1 MDFLLTGLY
10 RKWLLRKP
18 PGLILCSLGILL
30 KMVPVVGAVCP
41 RLCRCDSKLLYCEG
55 LNMTDVPR
63 NLSSAMGLS
72 LRENNLVELR
82 EGHFA
87 GLSQL
92 TWLYLDHNTIEVVEE
107 NAFERLR
114 RVKELDLS
122 ANQIESLPNGT
133 FRHMPN
139 LRILDLSYNKLQ
151 ALEPDLF
158 HGLRKLTNLHL
169 RYNAL
174 KFVPVRIFQDCRSM
188 QFLDIGYN
196 QLQSLARNSFAGLFK
211 LTELHLE
218 HNELVKVNLAH
229 FPRLISLRALY
240 MRRNKATIVVNTLDW
255 TWHFLEKIDFS
266 GNEIE
271 YIEPHVFESVPN
283 LKSLQLDS
291 NRLSYVDPRIL
302 NSWKSLHSI
311 TLSANDWECTR
322 NVCALASWLNA
333 FQGQRDSGLQC
344 ASPDSAQ
351 GEDVLDAV
359 YAFQLCEDPVD
370 ITQQVYVFTKDRAR
384 GYTYGDPTGN
394 PYDLQDT
401 EGGEVATHSF
411 TVTSATDDLE
421 STMQIHKVVTGTM
434 ALIFS
439 FLIVVLML
447 YVSWKC
453 FPAGVRQMRQCFGS
467 QRRKQ
472 KQKQSMQQMAAM
484 TAPEYYVDYKPNH
497 IEGALVIIN
506 EYGSCTCQQQPS
518 RECEG
523 TDGDCDETEGLGG

>member
-1 MDFLLTGLY
+1 MF
-10 RKWLLRKP
+10 P
-18 PGLILCSLGILL
+18 
-30 KMVPVVGAVCP
+30 MVDGVCP
-41 RLCRCDSKLLYCEG
+41 RPCRCDGKLLYCEG
-55 LNMTDVPR
+55 LNLTDIPR
-63 NLSSAMGLS
+63 NLSSALGLS
-72 LRENNLVELR
+72 LRENSLSELR
-82 EGHFA
+82 EGQFT
-87 GLSQL
+87 GLTQL
-92 TWLYLDHNTIEVVEE
+92 TWLYLDHNGIELVEE
-107 NAFERLR
+107 SAFERLR

-122 ANQIESLPNGT
+122 SNRIESLPNST
-133 FRHMPN
+133 FRPLPN
-139 LRILDLSYNKLQ
+139 LRILDLSHNNLQ

-188 QFLDIGYN
+188 QILDLGYN

-229 FPRLISLRALY
+229 FPRLISLRTLY
-240 MRRNKATIVVNTLDW
+240 MQQNKATIVVSTLDW
-255 TWHFLEKIDFS
+255 TWPFLEKIDFS

-271 YIEPHVFESVPN
+271 YIEPHVFKSVPN
-283 LKSLQLDS
+283 LKSLQLDR
-291 NRLSYVDPRIL
+291 NKLTYIDRRIL
-302 NSWKSLHSI
+302 NSWSSLTSV
-311 TLSANDWECTR
+311 TLSGNEWECSR
-322 NVCALASWLNA
+322 NVCALASWLSG
-333 FQGQRDSGLQC
+333 FKGQHDSVLLC
-344 ASPDSAQ
+344 ASPDIAQ

-370 ITQQVYVFTKDRAR
+370 STTQAYTFTKNGAR
-384 GYTYGDPTGN
+384 GYSYDGPTRN
-394 PYDLQDT
+394 PYELQDM
-401 EGGEVATHSF
+401 EGGEIVTSSF
-411 TVTSATDDLE
+411 TVTEGGIDHE

-453 FPAGVRQMRQCFGS
+453 FPAGVRQMRQCFTS

-472 KQKQSMQQMAAM
+472 KQKKSMQQMAAM
-484 TAPEYYVDYKPNH
+484 SAQEYYVDYKPNH

-518 RECEG
+518 RECEV
-523 TDGDCDETEGLGG
+523 

>member
-1 MDFLLTGLY
+1 MLMDFLLIGLY
-10 RKWLLRKP
+10 QKWLLRKP

-30 KMVPVVGAVCP
+30 KMVPMVGAVCP
-41 RLCRCDSKLLYCEG
+41 RLCRCDNKLLYCEG
-55 LNMTDVPR
+55 LNLTDVPR

-82 EGHFA
+82 EGHFS

-92 TWLYLDHNTIEVVEE
+92 TWLYLGHNTIELVEE

-122 ANQIESLPNGT
+122 ANRIESLSNGT
-133 FRHMPN
+133 FRPMPN

-188 QFLDIGYN
+188 QFLDLGYN

-291 NRLSYVDPRIL
+291 NRLTFVDQRTL
-302 NSWKSLHSI
+302 DSWRSLHSI

-322 NVCALASWLNA
+322 NVCALASWLNS

-370 ITQQVYVFTKDRAR
+370 VTTQVYTFTKDRAR
-384 GYTYGDPTGN
+384 GYAYGGPTGN

-411 TVTSATDDLE
+411 TVTVATDDME

-439 FLIVVLML
+439 FLIVMLML

-453 FPAGVRQMRQCFGS
+453 FPAGVRQMRQCFSS

-472 KQKQSMQQMAAM
+472 KQKQSMQQVAAM
-484 TAPEYYVDYKPNH
+484 TTPEYYVDYKPNH

-518 RECEG
+518 RECEV
-523 TDGDCDETEGLGG
+523 